1 MSPSL
6 LAITALALGWVLS
19 PFYGAILWAFIV
31 AMLFMPVYR
40 RLLPRLGHHRNLTAA
55 VVMLLVV
62 VVGVIPFA
70 FLTAVLAGEASYIY
84 QRIESGGWR
93 PMLYLRGIFDALP
106 PWMAALLARAGVGD
120 FDKLQAQM
128 TTQLS
133 QGTRFIATQSFSIG
147 SNTFGFV
154 ASTGVTLYLA
164 FFLVR
169 DGIQL
174 SQIVEKALPIPPQ
187 YKRALLDRFI
197 EVVRATL
204 KGSLLIAAIQG
215 SLGGMAFW
223 LLGVHGV
230 VLWAVV
236 MAFASLIPVVG
247 ASVVWLPVAVY
258 FLLTGAA
265 WKGLVLMAYGVLA
278 IGLVDNLLRPML
290 VGKGARMPDY
300 VVMITTLGGLAV
312 FGLNG
317 VVIGPT
323 IAAIF
328 IAVWQLETA
337 D

>member
-40 RLLPRLGHHRNLTAA
+40 HLLPRLGHHRNLTAA

-154 ASTGVTLYLA
+154 ASMGVTLYLA

-187 YKRALLDRFI
+187 YKRALLDRFM

-247 ASVVWLPVAVY
+247 ASIVWLPVAVY